1 MVNGMIIDAK
11 DNVGVVIEPV
21 KKGSKIVYLDSNKNV
36 VEVSA
41 VDDFER
47 VSQIVVDPKNIE
59 ENQPIVKYGEHIGL
73 AAYTIQQGSHVH
85 VHNVKSAREDLE
97 HREV

>member
-1 MVNGMIIDAK
+1 MINSVIINDK
-11 DNVGVVIEPV
+11 DNVIVAIEPI
-21 KKGSKIVYLDSNKNV
+21 KKDEV
-36 VEVSA
+36 VEYKDLDGEIKSLKALDDIKIYHKFA
-41 VDDFER
+41 V
-47 VSQIVVDPKNIE
+47 KNIE

>member
-11 DNVGVVIEPV
+11 DNFGVVIEPV

-41 VDDFER
+41 VDDIKIYHKFA
-47 VSQIVVDPKNIE
+47 VKNIE

>member
-21 KKGSKIVYLDSNKNV
+21 EKGSKIVYLDSNKNV
-36 VEVSA
+36 VEISA
-41 VDDFER
+41 VDDIKIYHKFAI
-47 VSQIVVDPKNIE
+47 SNIAAD
-59 ENQPIVKYGEHIGL
+59 QPIVKYGEHIGL
-73 AAYTIQQGSHVH
+73 AAYPIQQGSHVH
-85 VHNVKSAREDLE
+85 VHNVKSVREDLE